1 MERAGLSVVQVEM
14 YADGGARGG
23 VLEPEGMVEIK
34 FRTPDL
40 RAAMARI
47 DPLVRKLNASTS
59 GRHAVFELQYVYTL
73 HICRDQV
80 PNTPPACCHCPHRP
94 PRW

>member
-1 MERAGLSVVQVEM
+1 M

-34 FRTPDL
+34 FRTPEL

-47 DPLVRKLNASTS
+47 DPVIRQLKVETFCCIPRLIALTRYDPPCDMQASS
-59 GRHAVFELQYVYTL
+59 RSD
-73 HICRDQV
+73 RS
-80 PNTPPACCHCPHRP
+80 
-94 PRW
+94 